1 MGQGW
6 MCVKYNVSADM
17 ESTMT
22 LGTKE
27 VRVQIKETDL
37 EGVVKRRLIM
47 YLPTILFS
55 TVEVLLDSHFSCKAE
70 LFHSPG
76 PPAPHDIF
84 LLYSMR
90 GLAVRKWGVH
100 KPDATMFWST
110 PRSIERQQLPRL
122 PLVGS
127 AIYVP
132 RVRLELPSIL
142 PDMEFRDLRL
152 LDLPQPILKRSYLQS
167 KEYPD
172 WMKRSE
178 PRGFKKWDSYGPIPP
193 DLQIRFP
200 DL

>member
-1 MGQGW
+1 VQ
-6 MCVKYNVSADM
+6 YNVSADM

-22 LGTKE
+22 LGTKQ
-27 VRVQIKETDL
+27 VRVRIQETEL
-37 EGVVKRRLIM
+37 QGVTKRMLIM
-47 YLPTILFS
+47 DLPTILFS
-55 TVEVLLDSHFSCKAE
+55 TVEVLLDRHFSCKAE
-70 LFHSPG
+70 LYHSPG
-76 PPAPHDIF
+76 PPSPHDIF

-100 KPDATMFWST
+100 KPYAMMFWST
-110 PRSIERQQLPRL
+110 PRSMQRQQLPRL

-132 RVRLELPSIL
+132 KVHLDLFSIL
-142 PDMEFRDLRL
+142 PDVDFNDLRL
-152 LDLPQPILKRSYLQS
+152 LDLPQPILKRSYVLS

-172 WMKRSE
+172 WMKRGE
-178 PRGFKKWDSYGPIPP
+178 PRGFKDWDSVGPIPP